1 MKQEAVIEKVVKL
14 LNLANDR
21 NNDNDAECK
30 LALLFAQRLMAKYK
44 ISEDQISSEESRE
57 KEDIVKA
64 KCQHKDNKGFR
75 TYLAV
80 VIADNFRV
88 KAYMEGNT
96 VVFFGE
102 KTDAIIAKK
111 AFEFAYKYIVRRGTY
126 YEDKVR
132 AEYGTAKG
140 VFNSYAQGYILGIK
154 EALAEQSVALM
165 IVTPK
170 RVEEEFSNTIM
181 QNSRT
186 YSGGMRQ
193 DYVYSEYVDNGK
205 RDAKNHFGRRKITQS

>member
-1 MKQEAVIEKVVKL
+1 MKQEEVIEKVVKL
-14 LNLANDR
+14 LNLANDK
-21 NNDNDAECK
+21 NNDNDSECK
-30 LALLFAQRLMAKYK
+30 LALLFAQKLMAKYK
-44 ISEDQISSEESRE
+44 ICQDQIFSEDS
-57 KEDIVKA
+57 KENEDLVKA
-64 KCQHKDNKGFR
+64 RCKHKDNKGFR

-88 KAYMEGNT
+88 KAYMENNT

-111 AFEFAYKYIVRRGTY
+111 AFEFAYKHIVRRGTY
-126 YEDKVR
+126 HEDKAR
-132 AEYGTAKG
+132 AKYRTAKG
-140 VFNSYAQGYILGIK
+140 VFNSYAQGYISGIK

-170 RVEEEFSNTIM
+170 RVEEEFSNTVV
-181 QNSRT
+181 QNSKN

-193 DYVYSEYVDNGK
+193 DYAYAEYVDKGK
-205 RDAKNHFGRRKITQS
+205 RDAKNHFERRKLT

>member
-1 MKQEAVIEKVVKL
+1 MTQEAVIEKVVKL
-14 LNLANDR
+14 LNLANDKHN
-21 NNDNDAECK
+21 NNDSECK
-30 LALLFAQRLMAKYK
+30 SALLFAQRLMAKYK
-44 ISEDQISSEESRE
+44 ISEDQISSADSKEEE
-57 KEDIVKA
+57 IVKA
-64 KCQHKDNKGFR
+64 RCQHKDNKGFR
-75 TYLAV
+75 TSLATV
-80 VIADNFRV
+80 VANNFRV

-111 AFEFAYKYIVRRGTY
+111 AFEFAYKHIVRRGTY

-132 AEYGTAKG
+132 SEYGTAKG

-165 IVTPK
+165 IVTPQ
-170 RVEEEFSNTIM
+170 RVEEKFYDTIM
-181 QNSRT
+181 QNSKT

-193 DYVYSEYVDNGK
+193 DYVYSEYVKSGK
-205 RDAKNHFGRRKITQS
+205 RDAKDHFGKRKLTQS